1 MILRKDYLMSNKV
14 LTKDELEQKVDEFFA
29 TNTPLAKTKE
39 KTIYA
44 PKTIESLAVFLGVT
58 TKTLSIW
65 EKDAEFGEIIQ
76 IAKQRCAS
84 SIIDHSLIGTYTPSI
99 SMFLLKNNHGYV
111 DKQEVVSDSVQKIEI
126 IRSEVKC
133 N

>member
-1 MILRKDYLMSNKV
+1 MGGRV
-14 LTKDELEQKVDEFFA
+14 LTKEELEQKIEEFF
-29 TNTPLAKTKE
+29 NIKKVIKETKNE
-39 KTIYA
+39 LVYA

-76 IAKQRCAS
+76 MAKQRCAS